1 MTLPA
6 YRVGLFAAVLAST
19 GCSIDIGDRHASR
32 TGETVHD
39 TKIIERTKAVKAEM
53 VVAELTIGAG
63 ELNLSGGAK
72 ELFDGE
78 FTYNVPSWKPEVRYD
93 DSGFRGRL
101 TVRQSGSKGNF
112 GDIKNIWDLKLAN
125 DIPLDLRI
133 HCGAGENKL
142 DLHELTLRNVE
153 VQLGAGSVD
162 MDLRGKPLKDY
173 EVRIEGGVGEATV
186 HLPTDVGVVAEAHG
200 GIGSINVR
208 GLKKDGDRWVSESN
222 GSPRATIRLSVKG
235 GIGEINI
242 IAE

>member
-6 YRVGLFAAVLAST
+6 YRVGVFAAVLASA
-19 GCSIDIGDRHASR
+19 GCSIDIKSQP
-32 TGETVHD
+32 TGETVRE
-39 TKIIERTKAVKAEM
+39 TKIIERTRAAKAEI
-53 VVAELTIGAG
+53 VVADLNIGAG
-63 ELNLSGGAK
+63 ELSVSGGAK

-78 FTYNVPSWKPEVRYD
+78 FTYNVPEWKPEVRYD

-101 TVRQSGSKGNF
+101 TVRQAGGKGNF
-112 GDIKNIWDLKLAN
+112 GNIKNIWDLKLAN

-142 DLHELTLRNVE
+142 DLHDLTLRSVE
-153 VQLGAGSVD
+153 VQMGAGSVN
-162 MDLRGKPLKDY
+162 MDLRGKPQRDY

-186 HLPTDVGVVAEAHG
+186 HLPPDVGVVAEAHG

-208 GLKKDGDRWVSESN
+208 GLQKDGDRWVRDPSGQSK
-222 GSPRATIRLSVKG
+222 ATVRLSVKG

-242 IAE
+242 LAE

>member
-6 YRVGLFAAVLAST
+6 YRVGLFAAILASA
-19 GCSIDIGDRHASR
+19 GCSIDINSKP
-32 TGETVHD
+32 TGETVRD
-39 TKIIERTKAVKAEM
+39 TKIIERSRAAKAEI
-53 VVAELTIGAG
+53 VVADLNIGAG
-63 ELNLSGGAK
+63 ELNVSGGSK

-78 FTYNVPSWKPEVRYD
+78 FTYNVPDWKPEVRYD

-101 TVRQSGSKGNF
+101 TVRQGGGKGNF
-112 GDIKNIWDLKLAN
+112 GNIKNIWDLKLAN
-125 DIPLDLRI
+125 DVPLDLRI

-142 DLHELTLRNVE
+142 NLGDLTLRSVE
-153 VQLGAGSVD
+153 VQMGAGSVD
-162 MDLRGKPLKDY
+162 MDLRGKPQRDY

-186 HLPTDVGVVAEAHG
+186 HLPPDVGVVAEANG

-222 GSPRATIRLSVKG
+222 GQSKATIRLSVKG

-242 IAE
+242 LAQ

>member
-6 YRVGLFAAVLAST
+6 YRVGLFAAVLASA
-19 GCSIDIGDRHASR
+19 GCSVDIHNRP
-32 TGETVHD
+32 TGETVRE
-39 TKIIERTKAVKAEM
+39 TKIIERARASKAEI
-53 VVAELTIGAG
+53 VVADFNIGAG
-63 ELNLSGGAK
+63 ELNVSGGAK

-78 FTYNVPSWKPEVRYD
+78 FTYNVPEWKPEVRYD

-101 TVRQSGSKGNF
+101 TVRQAGGKGNF
-112 GDIKNIWDLKLAN
+112 GNTKNIWDLKLAN

-142 DLHELTLRNVE
+142 DLHDLTLRSVE
-153 VQLGAGSVD
+153 VQLGAGSVN
-162 MDLRGKPLKDY
+162 MDLRGKPQRDF

-186 HLPTDVGVVAEAHG
+186 HLPPDVGVVAEAHG

-208 GLKKDGDRWVSESN
+208 GLHKDGDRWVRDPSGQSK
-222 GSPRATIRLSVKG
+222 ATIRLSVKG

-242 IAE
+242 LAE